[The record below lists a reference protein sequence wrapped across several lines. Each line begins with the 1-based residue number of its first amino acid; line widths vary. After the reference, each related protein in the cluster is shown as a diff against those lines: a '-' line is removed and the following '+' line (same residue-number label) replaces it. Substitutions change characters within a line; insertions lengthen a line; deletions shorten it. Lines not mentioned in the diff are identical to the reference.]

1 MRVDIDTQTLPT
13 HCTSCMEWNS
23 RPTSEKFDARRV
35 AERTRSRSRRNA
47 ETPEQAAARRAADRS
62 RSQRRRSESAEH
74 ADAQR
79 AAERTWSRRRRSAET
94 SAQTNAPQTAAR
106 QTAAELGRSQ
116 RRRQV
121 LKSFEEALI
130 DTDSPTDVARLC
142 ETFTLHSCGT
152 ITEKCQ
158 RCQAVF
164 FSSER
169 LSNSSCSSPKFSLC
183 CGDGKVALWSVPQP
197 PKPLANLLTGN
208 ATHCRQFRRDIR
220 KYNCA
225 PITLIILFFFSFTF

>member
-1 MRVDIDTQTLPT
+1 MLTLTHRLSLALRCLYTQAIS
-13 HCTSCMEWNS
+13 CTSCMELN
-23 RPTSEKFDARRV
+23 TEKFDARRA

-62 RSQRRRSESAEH
+62 RSQWRRSESAEH

-79 AAERTWSRRRRSAET
+79 AAERTRSRRRRNAET
-94 SAQTNAPQTAAR
+94 SAQTAAR
-106 QTAAELGRSQ
+106 LAAELGRLQ

-130 DTDSPTDVARLC
+130 DIDSPTDITRLC

-164 FSSER
+164 FSTER
-169 LSNSSCSSPKFSLC
+169 LSNSSCNSPKFSLC
-183 CGDGKVALWSVPQP
+183 CGDGKVGLWSVPQP
-197 PKPLANLLTGN
+197 PEPLANLLTGN
-208 ATHCRQFRRDIR
+208 ATHCRQFRRVIFA
-220 KYNCA
+220 N
-225 PITLIILFFFSFTF
+225 ITVHYA

>member
-1 MRVDIDTQTLPT
+1 MRVGRQNALG
-13 HCTSCMEWNS
+13 HEV
-23 RPTSEKFDARRV
+23 V
-35 AERTRSRSRRNA
+35 AMLKHPSKPLRDGL
-47 ETPEQAAARRAADRS
+47 AADRS

-79 AAERTWSRRRRSAET
+79 AAERTRSRRRRNAET
-94 SAQTNAPQTAAR
+94 SAQTAAR
-106 QTAAELGRSQ
+106 LAAELGRLQ

-130 DTDSPTDVARLC
+130 DIDSPTDITRLC

-164 FSSER
+164 FSTER
-169 LSNSSCSSPKFSLC
+169 LSNSSCNSPKFSLC
-183 CGDGKVALWSVPQP
+183 CGDGKVGLWSVPQP
-197 PKPLANLLTGN
+197 PEPLANLLTGN
-208 ATHCRQFRRDIR
+208 ATHCRKFRRDIR

-225 PITLIILFFFSFTF
+225 PITLIILFLVSHFNFLFSLCGRLSWLSVSFLLHVKYTLSYRIVS